1 MVEGDKNKTK
11 SAIDMAIEV
20 GQRELS
26 AKTLNFNGFHT
37 EPEFWIKYA
46 DLLDQA
52 WAEFPHLH
60 PALFVYNEVFKEKF
74 VEPELRAAVE
84 MLRESAKTGDDE
96 QIDETPVRNLL
107 TESKDVKGVYK
118 LNKLV

>member
-1 MVEGDKNKTK
+1 MVEGDKNKIK
-11 SAIDMAIEV
+11 SAIERAIEV
-20 GQRELS
+20 GERELS
-26 AKTLNFNGFHT
+26 AKKPNFNKFYE

-52 WAEFPHLH
+52 WAEFLHLH

-84 MLRESAKTGDDE
+84 MLRESAKTGDE
-96 QIDETPVRNLL
+96 QIDETPVWNLL